1 MGNLFLN
8 NLRTMSMPTEHWTA
22 TMLSLSMGMIALDRF
37 YMGYVILGIIKAV
50 TFGGFGGWA
59 IYDAIAVSHCWL
71 KDADGNVMVGC
82 PEEAAQSLTE
92 AVEDA
97 GDDLEDEADDAAIF

>member
-22 TMLSLSMGMIALDRF
+22 TMLSLDRF

-71 KDADGNVMVGC
+71 KAADGTVMVGC
-82 PEEAAQSLTE
+82 PEEAAQSLGE
-92 AVEDA
+92 AIDGAEEDLEAEDA
-97 GDDLEDEADDAAIF
+97 AKW

>member
-1 MGNLFLN
+1 
-8 NLRTMSMPTEHWTA
+8 MSTGAMAPTHHWVA
-22 TMLSLSMGMIALDRF
+22 TSLSLSMGMIALDRF
-37 YMGYVILGIIKAV
+37 YMGYLILGIIKAV

-71 KDADGNVMVGC
+71 KDADGKVMVGC

-92 AVEDA
+92 AVEGA
-97 GDDLEDEADDAAIF
+97 EDDLDAEADDAATF

>member
-1 MGNLFLN
+1 
-8 NLRTMSMPTEHWTA
+8 MSTGAMAPTHHWVA
-22 TMLSLSMGMIALDRF
+22 TSLSLSMGMIALDRF
-37 YMGYVILGIIKAV
+37 YMGYLILGIIKAV

-71 KDADGNVMVGC
+71 KAADGSVMVGC

-92 AVEDA
+92 AVEGA
-97 GDDLEDEADDAAIF
+97 EEDLEAEDASAF

>member
-1 MGNLFLN
+1 MGI
-8 NLRTMSMPTEHWTA
+8 MSTGAMAPTHHWVT
-22 TMLSLSMGMIALDRF
+22 TSLSLSMGMFALDRF
-37 YMGYVILGIIKAV
+37 YMGYLILGIIKAV

-71 KDADGNVMVGC
+71 KDAEGNVMVGC
-82 PEEAAQSLTE
+82 PAD

-97 GDDLEDEADDAAIF
+97 GDDLEDEADDATAF

>member
-1 MGNLFLN
+1 
-8 NLRTMSMPTEHWTA
+8 MPTEHWTA

-71 KDADGNVMVGC
+71 KAADGSVMVGC

-92 AVEDA
+92 AVEGA
-97 GDDLEDEADDAAIF
+97 EEDLEAEDASAF

>member
-1 MGNLFLN
+1 
-8 NLRTMSMPTEHWTA
+8 MPTEHWTA

-71 KDADGNVMVGC
+71 KAADGSVMVGC
-82 PEEAAQSLTE
+82 PEDAAKSLGDAIDDAEEDLEA
-92 AVEDA
+92 EDA
-97 GDDLEDEADDAAIF
+97 AAF